1 MLPASVW
8 KQTEQ
13 SPQPTEETLTSLV
26 KRHMDANHMRAAE
39 LAYKSGLS
47 KATVS
52 RILSNKASR
61 RKNGETV
68 PYRASDRVVT
78 AIAIGLGLDKSGW
91 ERLMDAAFPERRVWF
106 EALDNHLNIMA
117 ANMRLDEE
125 GLPTLGDP

>member
-1 MLPASVW
+1 MLPSSIW

-13 SPQPTEETLTSLV
+13 SPQPTKETLASLV
-26 KRHMDANHMRAAE
+26 KRHMDAKHMRAAE

-68 PYRASDRVVT
+68 PYRATDCVVT
-78 AIAIGLGLDKSGW
+78 AIAIGLGLDKSDW
-91 ERLMDAAFPERRVWF
+91 ERLLDAAFPERRIWV
-106 EALDNHLNIMA
+106 EALDNHLDIVTT
-117 ANMRLDEE
+117 NMRLVKE
-125 GLPTLGDP
+125 GLPILGDA

>member
-1 MLPASVW
+1 MLPSSIW

-13 SPQPTEETLTSLV
+13 SPQPTEETLASLV
-26 KRHMDANHMRAAE
+26 KRKMDANHMHAAE

-52 RILSNKASR
+52 RILNNKASR

-68 PYRASDRVVT
+68 PYRATDRVVT

-91 ERLMDAAFPERRVWF
+91 ERLVDAAFPERRVWV
-106 EALDNHLNIMA
+106 EALDNHLDIVTTNVS
-117 ANMRLDEE
+117 LEE
-125 GLPTLGDP
+125 KGLPILGES